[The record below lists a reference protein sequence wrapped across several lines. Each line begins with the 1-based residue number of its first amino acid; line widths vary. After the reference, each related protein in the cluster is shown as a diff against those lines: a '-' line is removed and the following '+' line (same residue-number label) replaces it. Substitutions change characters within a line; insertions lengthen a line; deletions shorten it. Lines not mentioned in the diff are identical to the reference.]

1 MFTFC
6 EETYARPDEAKV
18 NTTMK
23 DVKEPKDIKDAAT
36 ASEDVK
42 DAIKTAKE
50 AKKNKKDCARV
61 LVLSAIQSEMV
72 MVEVINASS
81 CYTEPGQS
89 WRIRAIIKFAP

>member
-1 MFTFC
+1 M
-6 EETYARPDEAKV
+6 AKSSLDSD
-18 NTTMK
+18 NNK
-23 DVKEPKDIKDAAT
+23 CKI
-36 ASEDVK
+36 
-42 DAIKTAKE
+42 IH
-50 AKKNKKDCARV
+50 KKDCARV